1 MLMALKIKHIFSYVL
16 TLSLAVGVLTGCTP
30 SGPKALLQGEAL
42 LKQNRLS
49 EAIKKIEKATKRMPN
64 NERAW
69 LFLGMAYHQSGDHQ
83 KALLAYERAN
93 TLNPGMSILPYN
105 LGCLYLDMKNYNLAI
120 NSFSSYLRFNNQ
132 SADAWEKIGYAY
144 LAIQQT
150 NTAVDC
156 LNNFLKFSPGNAKAH
171 NSLGLIL
178 MAENRI
184 PEALQQFQYSARY
197 DTSYAPPYL
206 NMGVIFQQK
215 GGETN
220 IQTAIRAYNEYLKRV
235 PASSTAEAVRNQII
249 ALSSLV
255 QPKQVAKE
263 EVKAPQ
269 QEQTSVENKV
279 EEKTPEVKV
288 VEQPTLPV
296 TEPPQTE
303 KTIEI
308 AAQTQSQV
316 STNQEVLAQATNP
329 VETVATQ
336 TNVNVVIT
344 KLDAETPAPVNTTP
358 KQEEPKVETASI
370 QQAAPSAENVQ
381 KQEPSTPKEV
391 TPPARNENVNINTSP
406 AVETVQPQAPV
417 KQDEEPLEEVDVTVK
432 NTQAP
437 VEKTVDKIGDL
448 QVNLAEQRE
457 PVISPIPDLDEEEI
471 ETPSEPQVKEIKT
484 TESKPENKKI
494 ISIIPKE
501 TNNKGEN
508 SDKKGNIFTR
518 MFSKKE
524 NSTTTEP
531 DSNTEKNKQ
540 TNKPKE
546 KVSNAGVQPVPP
558 TISVIPD
565 ENEEDTELTETPKE
579 PIHVY
584 NTYKY
589 KNPPKPASGDRQAG
603 QADFQRAYRAHQNKD
618 MATAAEYYLKAIQKD
633 PNWYDAH
640 FNLGLAYYSAGEYSS
655 ALLAFENALA
665 VNPDSW
671 EARYNFAL
679 ALNKANYPNEA
690 ILELLKSARLNDKYA
705 NTWLELGMIYDTRFS
720 DIENAYQCYQKFIEV
735 APEHPSAYA
744 AKVWMARH
752 ADQVKQK

>member
-1 MLMALKIKHIFSYVL
+1 
-16 TLSLAVGVLTGCTP
+16 
-30 SGPKALLQGEAL
+30 
-42 LKQNRLS
+42 
-49 EAIKKIEKATKRMPN
+49 
-64 NERAW
+64 
-69 LFLGMAYHQSGDHQ
+69 
-83 KALLAYERAN
+83 
-93 TLNPGMSILPYN
+93 
-105 LGCLYLDMKNYNLAI
+105 
-120 NSFSSYLRFNNQ
+120 
-132 SADAWEKIGYAY
+132 
-144 LAIQQT
+144 
-150 NTAVDC
+150 
-156 LNNFLKFSPGNAKAH
+156 
-171 NSLGLIL
+171 
-178 MAENRI
+178 
-184 PEALQQFQYSARY
+184 
-197 DTSYAPPYL
+197 
-206 NMGVIFQQK
+206 
-215 GGETN
+215 
-220 IQTAIRAYNEYLKRV
+220 
-235 PASSTAEAVRNQII
+235 
-249 ALSSLV
+249 
-255 QPKQVAKE
+255 
-263 EVKAPQ
+263 
-269 QEQTSVENKV
+269 
-279 EEKTPEVKV
+279 
-288 VEQPTLPV
+288 
-296 TEPPQTE
+296 
-303 KTIEI
+303 
-308 AAQTQSQV
+308 
-316 STNQEVLAQATNP
+316 
-329 VETVATQ
+329 
-336 TNVNVVIT
+336 
-344 KLDAETPAPVNTTP
+344 
-358 KQEEPKVETASI
+358 
-370 QQAAPSAENVQ
+370 
-381 KQEPSTPKEV
+381 
-391 TPPARNENVNINTSP
+391 
-406 AVETVQPQAPV
+406 
-417 KQDEEPLEEVDVTVK
+417 
-432 NTQAP
+432 
-437 VEKTVDKIGDL
+437 
-448 QVNLAEQRE
+448 
-457 PVISPIPDLDEEEI
+457 I

>member
-1 MLMALKIKHIFSYVL
+1 MALKIKHIFSYVL

-93 TLNPGMSILPYN
+93 ALNPGMSILPYN

-206 NMGVIFQQK
+206 NMGVIFQQR

-235 PASSTAEAVRNQII
+235 PASPTAEAVRNQII

-263 EVKAPQ
+263 EIKAPQ
-269 QEQTSVENKV
+269 QEQTPVENRV
-279 EEKTPEVKV
+279 EEKTAEVKV
-288 VEQPTLPV
+288 AEQSTPPV

-303 KTIEI
+303 KTVEI

-316 STNQEVLAQATNP
+316 STNQVIPVQTTNL
-329 VETVATQ
+329 VEAVTAQ
-336 TNVNVVIT
+336 TNVNIVVT
-344 KLDAETPAPVNTTP
+344 KLDETTPAPESTTP
-358 KQEEPKVETASI
+358 KQEEPR
-370 QQAAPSAENVQ
+370 AENVQ
-381 KQEPSTPKEV
+381 KQEPSTPKEI
-391 TPPARNENVNINTSP
+391 TPPARNENVNINTPS
-406 AVETVQPQAPV
+406 AGETAQIQAPV
-417 KQDEEPLEEVDVTVK
+417 KQAEEPLEEVDVTI
-432 NTQAP
+432 NDTQAS

-448 QVNLAEQRE
+448 QVNLAEQHE

-471 ETPSEPQVKEIKT
+471 ETLPEPQVKGTET
-484 TESKPENKKI
+484 AESKPEGKKI

-501 TNNKGEN
+501 TTNKGEN

-518 MFSKKE
+518 IFSKKE

-540 TNKPKE
+540 TNKTKE

-565 ENEEDTELTETPKE
+565 EDEEDTELTETPKE

-589 KNPPKPASGDRQAG
+589 KNPPKPVSGDRQAG

-690 ILELLKSARLNDKYA
+690 ILELLKSARLNDKHA

-744 AKVWMARH
+744 AKVWLARH

>member
-83 KALLAYERAN
+83 KALLAYERVN

-206 NMGVIFQQK
+206 NMGVIFQQR

-235 PASSTAEAVRNQII
+235 PASPTAEAVRNQII

-255 QPKQVAKE
+255 QPKQIAKE

-269 QEQTSVENKV
+269 QEQTPVENKV

-288 VEQPTLPV
+288 AEQSTLPV

-308 AAQTQSQV
+308 AAQTQSRI
-316 STNQEVLAQATNP
+316 STNQVIPAQATNP
-329 VETVATQ
+329 AETVTAQ
-336 TNVNVVIT
+336 TNVNVVVT
-344 KLDAETPAPVNTTP
+344 KLDADTPAPESTTP
-358 KQEEPKVETASI
+358 KQEE
-370 QQAAPSAENVQ
+370 PSAENVQ

-391 TPPARNENVNINTSP
+391 TPPARNENVNINTTP
-406 AVETVQPQAPV
+406 AVETVPPPAPV
-417 KQDEEPLEEVDVTVK
+417 KQAEEPLEEVDVTAK
-432 NTQAP
+432 NTQTST
-437 VEKTVDKIGDL
+437 EKTVDKIEDL
-448 QVNLAEQRE
+448 QVNLTEQNE
-457 PVISPIPDLDEEEI
+457 PPAVPTISPIAEIDEEDVEVR
-471 ETPSEPQVKEIKT
+471 SPQQVNEGKAAG
-484 TESKPENKKI
+484 NKKI

-501 TNNKGEN
+501 TNNKGISGEN

-524 NSTTTEP
+524 SSTTTAS

-540 TNKPKE
+540 ANKTKE
-546 KVSNAGVQPVPP
+546 KTTTASTQPVPP
-558 TISVIPD
+558 AISVIPNED
-565 ENEEDTELTETPKE
+565 EEDTELTEAPKE

-589 KNPPKPASGDRQAG
+589 KNPPKPVPGDRQAG

-633 PNWYDAH
+633 PSWYDAH

>member
-1 MLMALKIKHIFSYVL
+1 MALKIRNIFSYVL

-49 EAIKKIEKATKRMPN
+49 EAIKKIEKAAKHMPN
-64 NERAW
+64 DERAW
-69 LFLGMAYHQSGDHQ
+69 LFLGMAYHRNGDHQ
-83 KALLAYERAN
+83 KALLAYERVNAI
-93 TLNPGMSILPYN
+93 NPGMSILPYN

-132 SADAWEKIGYAY
+132 SANAWEKMGYAH

-150 NTAVDC
+150 NEAVNC
-156 LNNFLKFSPGNAKAH
+156 LNNSLRFSPGNAKTH
-171 NSLGLIL
+171 NSLGMIL

-197 DTSYAPPYL
+197 DASYAPPYL
-206 NMGVIFQQK
+206 NLGVIFQQS

-220 IQTAIRAYNEYLKRV
+220 IQKAILAYNEYLKRV
-235 PASSTAEAVRNQII
+235 PATPTATAVRNQII

-263 EVKAPQ
+263 EVKVPQ
-269 QEQTSVENKV
+269 QEQTPAENKV
-279 EEKTPEVKV
+279 EEKTNEVKIA
-288 VEQPTLPV
+288 EQSTPPSTEQSQPEPT
-296 TEPPQTE
+296 T
-303 KTIEI
+303 KEI
-308 AAQTQSQV
+308 ATQTQSQV
-316 STNQEVLAQATNP
+316 STNQVIPAQTTNL
-329 VETVATQ
+329 VETVTAQ
-336 TNVNVVIT
+336 TNVNVVVT
-344 KLDAETPAPVNTTP
+344 KLDATTPAPESTTS
-358 KQEEPKVETASI
+358 KQEEPK
-370 QQAAPSAENVQ
+370 AENVQ
-381 KQEPSTPKEV
+381 KQEPSTPQEV
-391 TPPARNENVNINTSP
+391 TPPARNENVDINNSST
-406 AVETVQPQAPV
+406 VETVQTQAPV
-417 KQDEEPLEEVDVTVK
+417 KQAEEPLEEVDVTSK
-432 NTQAP
+432 NTQTPA
-437 VEKTVDKIGDL
+437 EKTVDKIEDL
-448 QVNLAEQRE
+448 QVNLTEQ
-457 PVISPIPDLDEEEI
+457 PKPPTIDSISPIPSDDEEEI
-471 ETPSEPQVKEIKT
+471 ETPSEPQEKEVKT
-484 TESKPENKKI
+484 TEGKPEGKKI

-501 TNNKGEN
+501 TTNKGVSGGN

-518 MFSKKE
+518 MFSKKDNKE
-524 NSTTTEP
+524 NNTTAP

-540 TNKPKE
+540 TNKTKE
-546 KVSNAGVQPVPP
+546 KTVTLNTQPVPP
-558 TISVIPD
+558 SISVIPEED
-565 ENEEDTELTETPKE
+565 EEDTELPEATKE

-589 KNPPKPASGDRQAG
+589 KNPPKPAAGDRQAG

-633 PNWYDAH
+633 PSWYDAH

-690 ILELLKSARLNDKYA
+690 ILELLKSARLNDKNA

-752 ADQVKQK
+752 ADQVTQK

>member
-1 MLMALKIKHIFSYVL
+1 MALKIRNIFSYVL

-49 EAIKKIEKATKRMPN
+49 EAIKKIEKAAKHMPN
-64 NERAW
+64 DERAW
-69 LFLGMAYHQSGDHQ
+69 LFLGMAYHRNGDHQ
-83 KALLAYERAN
+83 KALLAYERVDAI
-93 TLNPGMSILPYN
+93 NPGMSTLPYN

-132 SADAWEKIGYAY
+132 SAGAWEKMGYAY

-156 LNNFLKFSPGNAKAH
+156 LLNSLRFSPGNAKTH

-206 NMGVIFQQK
+206 NIGVIFQQS

-220 IQTAIRAYNEYLKRV
+220 IQKAIFAYNEYLKRV
-235 PASSTAEAVRNQII
+235 PATPTAAAVRNQII

-263 EVKAPQ
+263 EVKVPQ
-269 QEQTSVENKV
+269 QEQTPAENKV
-279 EEKTPEVKV
+279 QEKTNEVKIA
-288 VEQPTLPV
+288 EQPTPPSIEQSQP
-296 TEPPQTE
+296 EPTT
-303 KTIEI
+303 KEI
-308 AAQTQSQV
+308 TTQTQSQV
-316 STNQEVLAQATNP
+316 STNQVAPAQTTNL
-329 VETVATQ
+329 VETVAAQ
-336 TNVNVVIT
+336 TNVNVVVT
-344 KLDAETPAPVNTTP
+344 KLDETTPAPESTTP
-358 KQEEPKVETASI
+358 KQEEPK
-370 QQAAPSAENVQ
+370 AENLQ
-381 KQEPSTPKEV
+381 KQEPSIPQEV
-391 TPPARNENVNINTSP
+391 TPPARNENVNINNPST
-406 AVETVQPQAPV
+406 VETVQTQASA
-417 KQDEEPLEEVDVTVK
+417 KQAEEPLEEVDVTSK
-432 NTQAP
+432 NTQTS
-437 VEKTVDKIGDL
+437 VEKTVDKIEDL
-448 QVNLAEQRE
+448 QVNLTQSE
-457 PVISPIPDLDEEEI
+457 PIISPIPDSDEEGI
-471 ETPSEPQVKEIKT
+471 ETQSEPQVKEVKT
-484 TESKPENKKI
+484 TEDKPEGKKI

-501 TNNKGEN
+501 TNNKSVSGEN
-508 SDKKGNIFTR
+508 TDKKGNIFTR
-518 MFSKKE
+518 MFSRKDNKE
-524 NSTTTEP
+524 NSTTAS

-540 TNKPKE
+540 TNKTKE
-546 KVSNAGVQPVPP
+546 KVGTISTQPVPP
-558 TISVIPD
+558 SISVIPEED
-565 ENEEDTELTETPKE
+565 EEDTELPEVTKE

-589 KNPPKPASGDRQAG
+589 KNPPKPTAGDRQAG

-633 PNWYDAH
+633 PSWYDAH

-690 ILELLKSARLNDKYA
+690 ILELLKSARLNDKNA
-705 NTWLELGMIYDTRFS
+705 STWLELGMIYDTRFS